1 MSYTTIFIVHQP
13 GPNVLLLVPAG
24 ENVLNFGD
32 TDQYEQEHPS
42 ALLLFSL
49 TFAACE
55 LCI

>member
-13 GPNVLLLVPAG
+13 GPNVLLLVYTR
-24 ENVLNFGD
+24 EDVLNFGD

-42 ALLLFSL
+42 ALLSFSL
-49 TFAACE
+49 TFAAYE